1 MQRQHQDA
9 QARRGCDVSVAVVE
23 VIWAASHE
31 GKEITVTQVAEGTNA
46 LLRARGETLVYSAVE
61 IGWQLKNLGIDR
73 HRNGSGMVLQFSQAN
88 RILIHRLA
96 QRLGLKLSPSTGCAN
111 CGQRETLA
119 T

>member
-1 MQRQHQDA
+1 M
-9 QARRGCDVSVAVVE
+9 SVVVVE

-31 GKEITVTQVAEGTNA
+31 ANEITITEVAERTNA

-61 IGWQLKNLGIDR
+61 IGWQLKNLGVDR
-73 HRNGSGMVLQFSQAN
+73 HRNGGGMVIQFSTAN
-88 RILIHRLA
+88 SLLIHRLA
-96 QRLGLKLSPSTGCAN
+96 QRLGLKLSPSIGCAN